1 MDAIPAIPRVPR
13 SQPNPSVSMTTNSLF
28 VSPEAATFYQEVVS
42 KRKFVVERSY
52 TLDALPTKAWCDTS
66 QLFTHYKLH
75 TLNVLSRKFNASAI
89 KEFYSNLPVDPQVTN
104 FCVFV
109 RNVPLII
116 RPSLIN
122 RTLGFRSYPGLDYAQ
137 FSVALSQYTIASFRT
152 VASPFFLLPR
162 HEGTL
167 VFPYLLHLLC
177 EKSQVPSTASDLW
190 QPSLVP
196 YGKASIAM
204 SQKVPKTLLTT
215 VSSIPS
221 SSESDELRK

>member
-162 HEGTL
+162 FLWDFVFHNLLPTANDYNSTLAGHCPVAATLSPLKETCVLDSDDIGSDIPPGDFEGSL
-167 VFPYLLHLLC
+167 VF
-177 EKSQVPSTASDLW
+177 
-190 QPSLVP
+190 
-196 YGKASIAM
+196 
-204 SQKVPKTLLTT
+204 
-215 VSSIPS
+215 
-221 SSESDELRK
+221 